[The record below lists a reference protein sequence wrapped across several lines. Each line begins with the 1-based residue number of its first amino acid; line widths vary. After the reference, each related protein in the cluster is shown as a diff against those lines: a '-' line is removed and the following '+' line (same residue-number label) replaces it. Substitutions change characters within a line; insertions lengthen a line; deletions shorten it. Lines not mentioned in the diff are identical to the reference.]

1 MTGTNPGHPPRF
13 ERVVRPPSGTVSGSG
28 ADLTRRPYDPE
39 QTRRR
44 FGDLTRFAAQ
54 SAEIVT
60 DGHAAFHAPG
70 AWMARAAATYLII
83 EVATVCEK
91 LHSRVRDHFPEVPW
105 RRIAGMLNI
114 AAHAYDEVNDQVV
127 WDVLA
132 VFVPQ
137 LVRDLGL
144 PGRPDEPIVLPPEL
158 EGTSDL
164 TRPADATLAA
174 TAGQPAEDGLFV
186 AASEETMAPEM

>member
-1 MTGTNPGHPPRF
+1 MTGPIPDGPPRF
-13 ERVVRPPSGTVSGSG
+13 ERAVTPPSGNRAG

-44 FGDLTRFAAQ
+44 LGDLTKFAAQ
-54 SAEIVT
+54 SAEIVSS
-60 DGHAAFHAPG
+60 GRAAFHADG
-70 AWMARAAATYLII
+70 AWMTRAAATYLII

-105 RRIAGMLNI
+105 RRIAGMRNI
-114 AAHAYDEVNDQVV
+114 AAHRYDDVNDEVV

-144 PGRPDEPIVLPPEL
+144 PSRPGDPIVLPP
-158 EGTSDL
+158 DL
-164 TRPADATLAA
+164 DAL
-174 TAGQPAEDGLFV
+174 
-186 AASEETMAPEM
+186 

>member
-1 MTGTNPGHPPRF
+1 MTGAGGHGDGPPRF
-13 ERVVRPPSGTVSGSG
+13 ERVVRAPSGPS
-28 ADLTRRPYDPE
+28 ADATRRPYDPE

-54 SAEIVT
+54 SAQIVA
-60 DGHAAFHAPG
+60 DGHDAFRAEE
-70 AWMARAAATYLII
+70 AWMTRAAATYLII

-91 LHSRVRDHFPEVPW
+91 LHNRVRDHFPRVPW
-105 RRIAGMLNI
+105 RRIAGMRDVAVHRN
-114 AAHAYDEVNDQVV
+114 DEVNDEVV

-144 PGRPDEPIVLPPEL
+144 PSSPGTAIRLPPVL
-158 EGTSDL
+158 D
-164 TRPADATLAA
+164 
-174 TAGQPAEDGLFV
+174 TA
-186 AASEETMAPEM
+186 